1 MNDIFK
7 NFSIKKD
14 LNPSYLLK
22 EKMFLSSSQKNTIN
36 YFQNAKKMKL
46 ERRVK
51 VIHIIIYLL
60 IRKLKEMVQIKK
72 EKRKI
77 IKIMKLR

>member
-22 EKMFLSSSQKNTIN
+22 EKMFFTLSQKNTIN
-36 YFQNAKKMKL
+36 YFQYVKKNETQK
-46 ERRVK
+46 ERK

-60 IRKLKEMVQIKK
+60 IRKLKEMVQLKK
-72 EKRKI
+72 KKRKI